1 MNKIIQIAI
10 SDEDTMCLTED
21 GKVYQRRLKDKQEIK
36 EEPSAEHPHGRVYVK
51 GTYYW
56 QEVPEEEHF

>member
-1 MNKIIQIAI
+1 MKKIIQIFI
-10 SDEDTMCLTED
+10 SDDDTMCLTED
-21 GKVYQRRLKDKQEIK
+21 GKVYQRRMKDDKTIQEPASPK
-36 EEPSAEHPHGRVYVK
+36 HPNGRVYTT